1 MNTRIWC
8 LSRSCIHDNRSL
20 PLPLARCSAASS
32 MARTARRIARS
43 ARSTGFR
50 IFDMAGLTS
59 VDRPLVVSA
68 RPLDLLLCA
77 KDLFVAAST
86 VWHEPPITRRARLA
100 RLDHPK
106 VPVMRGMLAASDL
119 SGCTKR
125 FSRASRPSTNR
136 SCGQGQALV
145 LGPPRRGN
153 RYHGRN
159 EQKFGADGQVPRP
172 GQSD

>member
-1 MNTRIWC
+1 MNTRTWC
-8 LSRSCIHDNRSL
+8 LSRSCIHNNRSL

-32 MARTARRIARS
+32 TAKTARRIARS
-43 ARSTGFR
+43 ARSIGFR

-68 RPLDLLLCA
+68 RPLDLLLYA

-125 FSRASRPSTNR
+125 FSRASRPRTTR
-136 SCGQGQALV
+136 SCGHEQALV
-145 LGPPRRGN
+145 FGHPARGK

>member
-1 MNTRIWC
+1 
-8 LSRSCIHDNRSL
+8 
-20 PLPLARCSAASS
+20 
-32 MARTARRIARS
+32 
-43 ARSTGFR
+43 
-50 IFDMAGLTS
+50 
-59 VDRPLVVSA
+59 
-68 RPLDLLLCA
+68 LLLCA

-100 RLDHPK
+100 RLDLPK
-106 VPVMRGMLAASDL
+106 VRVMRGMLAASDL

-159 EQKFGADGQVPRP
+159 EQKFGADGQGPRP